1 MKFHVLSKKLHGF
14 FILSYRPMQN
24 ILIYIYIYII
34 FIVKKTT
41 TKVHELYYQN
51 SDEAVVKTFHFE

>member
-1 MKFHVLSKKLHGF
+1 
-14 FILSYRPMQN
+14 MQN